1 MTELFHSQANLMDAI
16 FSRSVF
22 SRSTHSSFNKKGLEA
37 YQRNYQANAV
47 RSLGISYPVTSKL
60 TGQKLF
66 SKLACGY
73 AKRFPPEV
81 GDWAEWGADFALWL
95 KSRTICK
102 TLLPLSDLAQLEW
115 LQHNKE
121 RAENVLPDFDSF
133 QQLAEEDA
141 GAGHIIVNPTLS
153 IERFDFS
160 IHKVWQKRHLSE
172 HELRMFIAVNH
183 LSLPADQP
191 VFLLVWRKQ
200 WQVMVKRLSEPER
213 LWFAQL
219 QQKCSLDSA
228 LERMAKKVADNQDA
242 AFSFEHW
249 LPEAISDHLIIG
261 FHRNKE
267 NNP

>member
-1 MTELFHSQANLMDAI
+1 MTELLHSQSSLLKAI
-16 FSRSVF
+16 FFRNI
-22 SRSTHSSFNKKGLEA
+22 HSPFNQKGLEA
-37 YQRNYQANAV
+37 YQRNYQANAI
-47 RSLGISYPVTSKL
+47 RSLVISYPTTAKL
-60 TGQKLF
+60 TGEKLF
-66 SKLACGY
+66 NKLAGSY
-73 AKRFPPEV
+73 AKQFPPNV
-81 GDWAEWGADFALWL
+81 GDWAEWGADFAHWL

-121 RAENVLPDFDSF
+121 RAENVAPDFDSF
-133 QQLAEEDA
+133 QQLAEEYA
-141 GAGHIIVNPTLS
+141 GAGHIVVNPTLS

-160 IHKVWQKRHLSE
+160 VHKVWQKRHLSE

-200 WQVMVKRLSEPER
+200 WQVMMKQVSEPER
-213 LWFAQL
+213 LWFEQL

-228 LERMAKKVADNQDA
+228 LEKMKKQITENQEA

-249 LPEAISDHLIIG
+249 LPEAITNHLIIG
-261 FHRNKE
+261 FHGNKE